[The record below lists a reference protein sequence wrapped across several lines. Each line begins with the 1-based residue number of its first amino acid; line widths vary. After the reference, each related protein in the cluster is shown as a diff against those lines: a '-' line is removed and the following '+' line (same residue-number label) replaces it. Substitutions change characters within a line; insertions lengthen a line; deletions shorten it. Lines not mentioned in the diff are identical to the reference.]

1 MKYLNIYLEYTFLIE
16 MTKDFYRVLKKI
28 YFLILGMYFF
38 HVLKITLGF
47 FFFLLKFIFKE
58 TNIKVKRLSII
69 K

>member
-28 YFLILGMYFF
+28 YFLILGMYFI
-38 HVLKITLGF
+38 HVLKITL
-47 FFFLLKFIFKE
+47 FFFLVKFIFKE
-58 TNIKVKRLSII
+58 TNIKVERLSII